1 MFVAISIIMILISL
15 LLIGVVLLQP
25 GKGDMITG
33 MSGLGGTF
41 SNMLGSRRA
50 TDLLS
55 KITIGLAAAILILSL
70 VTNKFFVGNT
80 GAEGPK
86 PITEGAVI
94 PKTIPTSPNQT
105 QIPVPE
111 NAPAQQQ
118 APAQQDAPAQQ
129 QAPATEQ
136 QGK

>member
-1 MFVAISIIMILISL
+1 MFVVISIVMIILAL

-25 GKGDMITG
+25 GKGDMISG

-55 KITIGLAAAILILSL
+55 KITIGLATTIILLSV
-70 VTNKFFVGNT
+70 VTNKFFLGGGGNM
-80 GAEGPK
+80 GPR
-86 PITEGAVI
+86 PVTEGAVM
-94 PKTIPTSPNQT
+94 PKTVPSSPAQT

-111 NAPAQQQ
+111 Q
-118 APAQQDAPAQQ
+118 APAATQEAPAKDAPAQEK
-129 QAPATEQ
+129 PAETP
-136 QGK
+136 KK